1 MTARRTVWWACHWTL
16 TTLTAAVA
24 MTAAAIPFEGPYASA
39 AGLLAATATC
49 LIGIAT
55 APHPGA
61 RP

>member
-1 MTARRTVWWACHWTL
+1 MTARRVWWACHWTL
-16 TTLTAAVA
+16 TTTLAAIA
-24 MTAAAIPFEGPYASA
+24 SLAAALPFTGPYASA

-61 RP
+61 QQ